1 MKCAVSIICNI
12 MSFLTR
18 VGSGFLG
25 SPYLTLPAIFGIQRD
40 AKKLRVMG
48 SISSKGNQLFYIS
61 VISSLWLDRS
71 IWHWVPSVDPAICGT
86 QREAKE
92 LFIKRIKLLN
102 LIFKISF
109 VFVKKLSFNIN
120 IILLAGGY
128 STSSYQLI
136 ARSSCSIGIG
146 WTR

>member
-71 IWHWVPSVDPAICGT
+71 I
-86 QREAKE
+86 
-92 LFIKRIKLLN
+92 
-102 LIFKISF
+102 
-109 VFVKKLSFNIN
+109 
-120 IILLAGGY
+120 
-128 STSSYQLI
+128 
-136 ARSSCSIGIG
+136 
-146 WTR
+146 